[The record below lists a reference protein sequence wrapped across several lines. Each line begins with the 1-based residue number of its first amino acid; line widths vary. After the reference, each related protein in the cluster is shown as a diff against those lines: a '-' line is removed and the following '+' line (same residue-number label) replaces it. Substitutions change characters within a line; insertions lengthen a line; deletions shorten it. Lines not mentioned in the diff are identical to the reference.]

1 MAYPPENRPAP
12 ASDAIHPLPDE
23 LAQTLAGLDPPGDAP
38 AKRGEKPP
46 HTRTGAVWFGVWA
59 GAAAL
64 IVLIVFVAQ
73 NTGNVRINFL
83 WMDGLIP
90 LALALLIARAVAL
103 GGVRGVVTGR
113 QPDGGGQ
120 SGGGDDEGDDEARA
134 QLCELLR
141 RAVSRHG

>member
-90 LALALLIARAVAL
+90 LALALLIAGVAGAVIAMAVA
-103 GGVRGVVTGR
+103 
-113 QPDGGGQ
+113 
-120 SGGGDDEGDDEARA
+120 SARIL
-134 QLCELLR
+134 QLRRLLR
-141 RAVSRHG
+141 RR

>member
-23 LAQTLAGLDPPGDAP
+23 LAQTLAGLEPPGDAP

-90 LALALLIARAVAL
+90 LALALLIAGVAGAVIAMAVA
-103 GGVRGVVTGR
+103 
-113 QPDGGGQ
+113 
-120 SGGGDDEGDDEARA
+120 SARIL
-134 QLCELLR
+134 QLRRLLR
-141 RAVSRHG
+141 RR